1 MTVRS
6 APADW
11 VGILH
16 LCIRCRL
23 QVLHIDIQSADRT
36 VTATSF
42 SAKSVAR
49 AQPLR
54 LFRSLAAPARLRS
67 RPLPTVAA
75 VGFQSS
81 FAVHHCSASVP
92 GPEFPAPTAAIWVDM
107 AKLVTGGEVSASVTP
122 FCIVAA
128 LIGASLSEGALHR
141 PRAALSVQ
149 MYALSALVVCSD
161 IGRRKVKNPRRPH
174 TTRTVDHIAHLLRW
188 AALGRVRLRSSPRST
203 QSGFLHLLPWRWA
216 CM

>member
-23 QVLHIDIQSADRT
+23 QVLHIDIQSVDRT

-54 LFRSLAAPARLRS
+54 LFRSPAAPARLRS

-141 PRAALSVQ
+141 VRAALSVQ
-149 MYALSALVVCSD
+149 IYALSALVVCSD
-161 IGRRKVKNPRRPH
+161 IGRRKVKARGGH
-174 TTRTVDHIAHLLRW
+174 TPQERSITSRLLRW

-203 QSGFLHLLPWRWA
+203 QSGFLRLSPWRWA